1 MWNYTLHLGGNTDT
15 FGPFSSAVWHVQT
28 LETAADIGERT
39 CGVCSVVLIKW
50 LLLPT
55 TTGPPTL
62 ASAANAT
69 GQKRKGSVQIN
80 RFRKADSSYYS
91 RQGVAMMSSARLSV
105 SAQFNHSQN
114 GVFVATQW
122 REKKRREGR
131 EQESQS
137 NRDRQLPAM
146 LSGSLVFPHSFLL
159 FRWWF
164 EWSW

>member
-1 MWNYTLHLGGNTDT
+1 MNTDT
-15 FGPFSSAVWHVQT
+15 FRPFSSVVWHVQT
-28 LETAADIGERT
+28 LETAAGIGERT

-55 TTGPPTL
+55 TPPPPL
-62 ASAANAT
+62 HPGISCWSEAA

-80 RFRKADSSYYS
+80 RFRKADPSYYS
-91 RQGVAMMSSARLSV
+91 RRSVAMMSSARLSV
-105 SAQFNHSQN
+105 SAQFNHCQN